1 MNASIIRKYIGK
13 YAVSLLSA
21 LWLTCGAAPG
31 AARGVAGGRWH
42 IFRLTLSDKAHSHYS
57 LDRPREFLSERALAR
72 RARQHIALDS
82 TDLPVSGAYVEAI
95 ARRGLRVVGTSRWN
109 NTVLVRA
116 DDARQLDAVLDLP
129 FVRRCERVYTSAG
142 AEADTSRTA
151 LADSV
156 EAPAA
161 PTDAYGVA
169 GPQLRRIGGD
179 ALHRRGWRGRGMMV
193 AVIDAGFMNA
203 DRIKALAGA
212 DIRAVRDF
220 VVPRATTVF
229 AQADHGTKALSVMA
243 AHAPG
248 RYVGVAPEA
257 AYVLARSENM
267 QGENAVE
274 QDFWAEAAEWADS
287 LGADVVSSSLGY
299 HAFDDSTQNVAY
311 RQLDGRST
319 LVSRSAAT
327 LARKGVVVVSSA
339 GNEGNTPW
347 KKINVP
353 ADAPGVVAVGALDRN
368 ALNANFSSVGPTAD
382 GRVKPDVMAT
392 GAPAMVIDG
401 AGRAVPAMGTSFAA
415 PQVAGLAA
423 CLWQAA
429 PTLTADEIADLL
441 RSTASQAAW
450 PDNVMG
456 YGTADFAR
464 ALDDAGKIRGR
475 DTAKQPGEDKTKL
488 RKP

>member
-1 MNASIIRKYIGK
+1 MNASMIRKYTI
-13 YAVSLLSA
+13 SLLLT
-21 LWLTCGAAPG
+21 LWLLCGAEPG
-31 AARGVAGGRWH
+31 AARPVAVGRWH
-42 IFRLTLSDKAHSHYS
+42 VFRLTLADKAHSRYS
-57 LDRPREFLSERALAR
+57 LERPHEFLSERALER

-82 TDLPVSGAYVEAI
+82 TDLPVSPAYVKAI
-95 ARRGLRVVGTSRWN
+95 ARRGLRVVGTSKWN

-116 DDARQLDAVLDLP
+116 DTVSQLDAVRALP

-142 AEADTSRTA
+142 TGTGTDAARVA

-156 EAPAA
+156 EAPADSA
-161 PTDAYGVA
+161 DAYGVA

-203 DRIKALAGA
+203 DRIKALSGA

-220 VVPRATTVF
+220 VVPRAPTVF
-229 AQADHGTKALSVMA
+229 AQADHGTKVLSVMA

-248 RYVGVAPEA
+248 RYVGAAPEA

-267 QGENAVE
+267 EGENAVE

-339 GNEGNTPW
+339 GNEGDTPW

-353 ADAPGVVAVGALDRN
+353 ADAPGVVAVGALDPH

-401 AGRAVPAMGTSFAA
+401 GGRAVAARGTSFAA

-429 PTLTADEIADLL
+429 PTLTASEIVNLL

-456 YGTADFAR
+456 YGTADFAK
-464 ALDDAGKIRGR
+464 ALDAAGKVRGR
-475 DTAKQPGEDKTKL
+475 DTEKQPDEDALTIS
-488 RKP
+488 KP